1 MAEAIDVRPV
11 GSQRELE
18 QFIRLPWTL
27 YGSDPYWVPPL
38 LSAMRRLLDT
48 EKNPFFEHAEA
59 TYYLAWQYGRPVGR
73 IASIVNFLHNTYQ
86 GETTGFWG
94 FFESERDPKI
104 FRALF
109 DRVADDLRERGM
121 TEMRGPMNPSING
134 ECGMLIEGFDLMPSM
149 LMPYN
154 PPYYPELLEEL
165 GQQKLI
171 DLYAYFILTANA
183 GDGRENIQRLDRLA
197 KAVRRRHPSLS
208 LRTVDMANYEAE
220 AAKLNDLFN
229 AARRDNWG
237 FVPVTDTEFAAI
249 ASDMKS
255 VIDPRFIFI
264 AEDDGQRVGC
274 LMSIPD
280 LNPILKKCNG
290 RLLPFGWLRI
300 LLGKRKVRRC
310 RVFGAATLPSHR
322 NRGIT
327 ALLFDHI
334 VKEARRLGY
343 EAAEMSW
350 VAEGNRRSAG
360 SLESAFDVEPY
371 KRYRI
376 YTSAL

>member
-1 MAEAIDVRPV
+1 MAEAIVVRPV
-11 GSQRELE
+11 GSQRELK

-154 PPYYPELLEEL
+154 PPYYPALLEEL

-171 DLYAYFILTANA
+171 DLYAYFILTAKA
-183 GDGRENIQRLDRLA
+183 SDERENIQRLDRLA

-208 LRTVDMANYEAE
+208 VRTVDMANYEAE

-255 VIDPRFIFI
+255 VIDPHFIFI

-310 RVFGAATLPSHR
+310 RVFGAAALPSHR